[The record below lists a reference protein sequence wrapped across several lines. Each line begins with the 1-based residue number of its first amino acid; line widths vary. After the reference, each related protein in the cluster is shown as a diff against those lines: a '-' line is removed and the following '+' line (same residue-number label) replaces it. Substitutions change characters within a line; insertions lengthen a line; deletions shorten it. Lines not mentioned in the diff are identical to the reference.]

1 MCIRDRHK
9 DPYLVC
15 EYGEK
20 LGLGSRQYELVDV
33 LPLEQVTRSPLTYIS
48 AR

>member
-1 MCIRDRHK
+1 
-9 DPYLVC
+9 VV

-33 LPLEQVTRSPLTYIS
+33 LPVEEIARGPLAYIS
-48 AR
+48 AT